1 MAEKSSDYRS
11 IVKGT
16 SLFGGVQVYSIL
28 ISVIKA
34 KIVALL
40 LGPIGVGIQ
49 GLFISGTQLVRSLT
63 SFGLVQSAVRD
74 VSSAYSSGNES
85 RVNRTTT
92 VLRRLVIITGSLG
105 MIVVLLFSPL
115 LSKYSFGHT
124 GYTLS
129 FAILSV
135 TLLFDQLANGQNV
148 VLQGTRKLSFLAKS
162 QVYGATV
169 ALIVS
174 IPLFYF
180 FREKGIVPALIINSI
195 TVFILAKYFASR
207 VSIKKAQL
215 SIKDVFKEGKQM
227 LVLGVA
233 MSVTSI
239 LSTASAFILRG
250 FISNRGGD
258 VEIGLFQA
266 GFAIINT
273 YVGMVFTAMST
284 DYYPRLSG
292 VSNDNEKCRSIIN
305 QQGEIGTLMLA
316 PLLIICITFM
326 PIVIMILYSEEFLE
340 ANNYILW
347 AVPGMMFRLASWVI
361 SFLFVAKGE
370 SKLFI
375 ANEFLASFYVLM
387 LNLVGYYTFG
397 LSGLGAAFTI
407 GYVIYYIQV
416 FVIARKRYDFS
427 FDSGFCKTFYPQLSL
442 VIVSFIIALVV
453 CPLLKY
459 VICIP
464 LLLLSGCISIKGL
477 DNRTNIISSIKKK
490 YSNNK

>member
-1 MAEKSSDYRS
+1 MAEQSSEYKS

-74 VSSAYSSGNES
+74 VSSAYSSGDED
-85 RVNRTTT
+85 RVSRTTT

-105 MIVVLLFSPL
+105 MIAVLLFSPL

-129 FAILSV
+129 FAILSL

-207 VSIKKAQL
+207 VSIKKVQL
-215 SIKDVFKEGKQM
+215 SINEVFKEGRQM

-233 MSVTSI
+233 MSLTSI

-250 FISNRGGD
+250 FISNHGGE

-284 DYYPRLSG
+284 DYYPRLAG
-292 VSNDNEKCRSIIN
+292 VNNDNEKSRSIMN
-305 QQGEIGTLMLA
+305 QQGEVGTLLLA

-326 PIVIMILYSEEFLE
+326 PIVIRILYSEEFLL
-340 ANNYILW
+340 ANNYVLW
-347 AVPGMMFRLASWVI
+347 AVPGMMFKLASWVI
-361 SFLFVAKGE
+361 SLLFVAKGE
-370 SKLFI
+370 SKLFM
-375 ANEFLASFYVLM
+375 ANEFFSSIYVLL
-387 LNLVGYYTFG
+387 LNLLGYHIYG
-397 LSGLGAAFTI
+397 LSGLGAAFSI
-407 GYVIYYIQV
+407 GFFIYFLQV
-416 FVIARKRYDFS
+416 FIIAKKRYGFS
-427 FDSGFCKTFYPQLSL
+427 FTAGFHKTFYPQLIL
-442 VIVSFIIALVV
+442 VGVCFMIAILGN
-453 CPLLKY
+453 PLLKY
-459 VICIP
+459 GICIP
-464 LLLLSGCISIKGL
+464 LLILSSYISLKGL
-477 DNRTNIISSIKKK
+477 ENRTNLLSSIKNRMK
-490 YSNNK
+490 NK